1 MNIVRRIANYAA
13 YRRTVRELKS
23 LDSHMLRDIG
33 INRYEIPTVAARA
46 TVN

>member
-1 MNIVRRIANYAA
+1 MSILKTIANFAA

-33 INRYEIPTVAARA
+33 VNRHDIKAIARVS
-46 TVN
+46 VN